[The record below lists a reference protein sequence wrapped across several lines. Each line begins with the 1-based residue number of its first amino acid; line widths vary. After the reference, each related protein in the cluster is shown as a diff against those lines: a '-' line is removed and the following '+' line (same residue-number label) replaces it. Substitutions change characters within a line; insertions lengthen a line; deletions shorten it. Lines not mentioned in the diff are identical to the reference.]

1 MCVRLSDAEGLTVS
15 AKSLSRGEA
24 LFSAT
29 SLVLVTCFLVAVGLG
44 LVPVHLET
52 VIRNPRWRLFVEV
65 CVLRAWPLWIAT
77 LIVALVVYC
86 LVRRVTLGRVAL
98 PRGARRIVLC
108 VNALVM
114 VPTAVAFDFFARE
127 AAGAVSR
134 LWYWQVAFAIFLGG
148 IAVLIIGLKLATRWE
163 LAEKAD
169 ADAA

>member
-1 MCVRLSDAEGLTVS
+1 MIAREVS
-15 AKSLSRGEA
+15 RAGPVFA
-24 LFSAT
+24 AG
-29 SLVLVTCFLVAVGLG
+29 SLVLVTGFLVAVGLG
-44 LVPVHLET
+44 LVPFHLET

-65 CVLRAWPLWIAT
+65 CVLRVWPLWIAT

-86 LVRRVTLGRVAL
+86 LVRRATRGRVAL

-114 VPTAVAFDFFARE
+114 VPTALAFEYFASE

-148 IAVLIIGLKLATRWE
+148 IAVLIIGLQLATRWE
-163 LAEKAD
+163 LAGRTD
-169 ADAA
+169 AHGT